1 MFPHPEELPLSL
13 ETVAPTPITPSKHE
27 LEVQVHDCDGQRC
40 PLFGQLSVGDSMVLV
55 ATTEHIHAPIKVC
68 RWWPQVE
75 VPGCVSSHT
84 PAVCQTLDVD
94 DGDGTGWTLY
104 DSVFVDRLINS
115 DSKDF
120 YDDDRVGC
128 AAFVHDWNKITRRQR
143 FRKFLGSV
151 GCHGEPHVMNELK
164 HTVSLHYSFLF
175 DVFKKYSAMG
185 TGSSDAFTVGLSS
198 FILFAKTCNIFDES
212 SKLVSRRGVEIMLA
226 SIKRGADSSAAGA
239 ERSAKRL
246 VPCMSH
252 TLQCDTHSALTLSEH
267 CYAMN
272 LWKACCALP

>member
-1 MFPHPEELPLSL
+1 MAEEAQANEKIRRTSISASQKAAARSNIRCHSRAFCAVTTMFG
-13 ETVAPTPITPSKHE
+13 AP
-27 LEVQVHDCDGQRC
+27 RY
-40 PLFGQLSVGDSMVLV
+40 
-55 ATTEHIHAPIKVC
+55 AP
-68 RWWPQVE
+68 P
-75 VPGCVSSHT
+75 
-84 PAVCQTLDVD
+84 
-94 DGDGTGWTLY
+94 
-104 DSVFVDRLINS
+104 
-115 DSKDF
+115 
-120 YDDDRVGC
+120 
-128 AAFVHDWNKITRRQR
+128 
-143 FRKFLGSV
+143 